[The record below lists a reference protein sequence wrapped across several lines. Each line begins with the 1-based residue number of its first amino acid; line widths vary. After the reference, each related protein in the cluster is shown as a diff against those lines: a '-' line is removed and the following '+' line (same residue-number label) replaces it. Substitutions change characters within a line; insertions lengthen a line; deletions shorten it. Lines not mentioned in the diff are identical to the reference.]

1 MVLFYWFRGQTFY
14 QNPILS
20 ALFISNELKSRI
32 LNYSLLSLIVI
43 CPIAYTAYNATP
55 FWSNHHKHYYVVINH
70 LCYINFTNDSY
81 APIGSPYLFGPADF
95 IDATNLESLR
105 RQDPIPL
112 LMSSSFQFM
121 QLLLHFLVIIP
132 FLVPFIRFARDR
144 DTNMPEV
151 NNLLKR
157 CLIVIGIVFAVNV
170 FTWVFVKVLEPV
182 LPISKFLIDAIED
195 SRICVGMILAILTM
209 SNWKQILMPWRDDK
223 ATKMAWFLKVARKRN
238 STENTALTNN
248 IIADD
253 SCTRDCG

>member
-32 LNYSLLSLIVI
+32 MNYSLLSLIVI

-81 APIGSPYLFGPADF
+81 APIGSSNFKNNTDLA
-95 IDATNLESLR
+95 SLR

-112 LMSSSFQFM
+112 LLSSCFQFM
-121 QLLLHFLVIIP
+121 QLLLQFLVIIP

-144 DTNMPEV
+144 ERNMPEV

-170 FTWVFVKVLEPV
+170 FTWVLVKVVEPV

-195 SRICVGMILAILTM
+195 SRICVGMILAMLTM
-209 SNWKQILMPWRDDK
+209 SNWKQILMPWRSDK
-223 ATKMAWFLKVARKRN
+223 ATKMTGFLKVARKRN
-238 STENTALTNN
+238 STENTVLANN

-253 SCTRDCG
+253 SYTNKDCE